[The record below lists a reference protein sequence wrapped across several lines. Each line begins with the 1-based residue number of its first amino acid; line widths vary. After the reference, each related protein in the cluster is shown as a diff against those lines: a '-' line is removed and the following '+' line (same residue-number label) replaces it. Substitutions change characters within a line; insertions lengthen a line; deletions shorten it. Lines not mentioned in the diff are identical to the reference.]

1 MYAKLTLNIEENTFR
16 QAKIY
21 AKSKNRSVSTL
32 VEEYLRSIS
41 DSNSNAKSA
50 TPITQAL
57 TGVIK
62 LGENT
67 EYKELLADA
76 LLEKYL

>member
-1 MYAKLTLNIEENTFR
+1 MYAKLTLNIEENTIK

-41 DSNSNAKSA
+41 DDSLTAKSTA
-50 TPITQAL
+50 PITQAL